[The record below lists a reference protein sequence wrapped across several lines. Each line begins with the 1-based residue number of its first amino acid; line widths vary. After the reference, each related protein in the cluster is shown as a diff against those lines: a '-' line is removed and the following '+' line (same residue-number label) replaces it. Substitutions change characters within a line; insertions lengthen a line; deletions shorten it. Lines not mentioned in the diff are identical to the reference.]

1 MCLKCQK
8 TGMCGVYGKLLKDYI
23 QQFAKTI
30 YPVGS
35 IYMSVVNTNPS
46 QFFGGTWV
54 AWGAGRVPVGIN
66 TGDGNFNTVEKTG
79 GSSVVTLTANQM
91 PSHTHTFTGNATTT
105 GSAGGH
111 THNIGRDTDG
121 GAGSSRYTVHGS
133 GVSGADATAP
143 TSNAGSHTHSLTP
156 KGTIAKAGGGASHS
170 NLQPYI
176 VCYMWTRTA

>member
-1 MCLKCQK
+1 M
-8 TGMCGVYGKLLKDYI
+8 
-23 QQFAKTI
+23 
-30 YPVGS
+30 
-35 IYMSVVNTNPS
+35 
-46 QFFGGTWV
+46 

-121 GAGSSRYTVHGS
+121 GAWSSRYTVH
-133 GVSGADATAP
+133 
-143 TSNAGSHTHSLTP
+143 
-156 KGTIAKAGGGASHS
+156 
-170 NLQPYI
+170 
-176 VCYMWTRTA
+176 